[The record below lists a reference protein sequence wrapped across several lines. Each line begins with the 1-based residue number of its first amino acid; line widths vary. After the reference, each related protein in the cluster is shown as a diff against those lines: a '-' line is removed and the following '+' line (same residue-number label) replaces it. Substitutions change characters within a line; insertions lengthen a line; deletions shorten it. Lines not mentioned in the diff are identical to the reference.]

1 MPTNTNQP
9 QSAAHGGYSPI
20 MPTAQTEQQFMSR
33 MMTDL
38 KRFEA
43 DAQRIYTDHK
53 GIPTMGIGRALAYKN
68 KRGALT
74 LDSKANIEALI
85 DQGTGQSGSRL
96 TRQEYKLL
104 QDTVSDVNAGKISS
118 AKARIPGWKS
128 NFESASNNKFGFR
141 LTDAGMESIVR
152 DSIDEHRD
160 GALRVFR
167 SEAKALGWNQT
178 EIAAYEQKFRSSPQ
192 MMALASMHYNGV
204 RAPKATNA
212 LLRGDAPT
220 AYDEITYQSNGGSSP
235 AQGIA
240 NRRVQEGGLFMEGIE
255 PKTAA
260 EKAQW
265 RVHMQQHGARIQAY
279 EQKWGPAFS
288 NGGTLGSFG
297 QAGPNQTP
305 SLQPDQGHKYEPG
318 QHSAV
323 QSEDVPDDM
332 FFGESGSEDD
342 VLLGGA
348 GEDIHTNQQ
357 QLIDAFTADVGQSD
371 ILYKRTEDITEEEI
385 EGVMKSDTYWE
396 SNNPDYLASKEKVTA
411 FYELN
416 YGTDPVERDAT
427 GRMIDS
433 GPKRK
438 IPTEATPAKAADGN
452 PLSQAIGDFAK
463 SLSKALETANH
474 TDQVKTA
481 QEAVN
486 ILNNRSQKNGNES
499 PQPMLAVDG
508 QAGPKTR
515 AALKNTLVR
524 HKPSHVQDSVALASF
539 KPTVQKA
546 AQSGTA
552 HALNQATG
560 KSFGGLFS
568 KPKAQQTTT
577 AMAKKPKQGS
587 GPTPLGRRAEQSS
600 PQGFGLQIALN
611 DAAEDHGLFA
621 SNTVEPLRE
630 DGIVGPK
637 TEAAFGMVA
646 KEIGSDDMLD
656 RIGQG
661 MGLFS

>member
-1 MPTNTNQP
+1 
-9 QSAAHGGYSPI
+9 
-20 MPTAQTEQQFMSR
+20 
-33 MMTDL
+33 
-38 KRFEA
+38 
-43 DAQRIYTDHK
+43 
-53 GIPTMGIGRALAYKN
+53 
-68 KRGALT
+68 
-74 LDSKANIEALI
+74 
-85 DQGTGQSGSRL
+85 
-96 TRQEYKLL
+96 
-104 QDTVSDVNAGKISS
+104 
-118 AKARIPGWKS
+118 
-128 NFESASNNKFGFR
+128 
-141 LTDAGMESIVR
+141 
-152 DSIDEHRD
+152 
-160 GALRVFR
+160 
-167 SEAKALGWNQT
+167 
-178 EIAAYEQKFRSSPQ
+178 

-297 QAGPNQTP
+297 QAGPNQTT
-305 SLQPDQGHKYEPG
+305 SLQPDQGQKSEPE

-323 QSEDVPDDM
+323 QPKDVQDDM
-332 FFGESGSEDD
+332 LFGESGSEDN

-348 GEDIHTNQQ
+348 GANNHTNQQ
-357 QLIDAFTADVGQSD
+357 QLVDAFTVDDGQSD
-371 ILYKRTEDITEEEI
+371 VLYKRTEDITEAEI
-385 EGVMKSDTYWE
+385 DEVMKSDTYWE
-396 SNNPDYLASKEKVTA
+396 SNNPNYLASKEKVSA
-411 FYELN
+411 FYDLN
-416 YGTDPVERDAT
+416 YGTEPVERDAT
-427 GRMIDS
+427 GRMIDA

-438 IPTEATPAKAADGN
+438 IPTEASPAKAADGK
-452 PLSQAIGDFAK
+452 PLKQVLGEFAK
-463 SLSKALETANH
+463 GLSDALGKANQ
-474 TDQVKTA
+474 TDHVKTA

-486 ILNNRSQKNGNES
+486 ILNNRSKS

-515 AALKNTLVR
+515 AGLKNTIVQN
-524 HKPSHVQDSVALASF
+524 KPSHVQDSVALASF
-539 KPTVQKA
+539 KPTVQQA

-568 KPKAQQTTT
+568 KPQAQQPNAAAPT
-577 AMAKKPKQGS
+577 KPKQGS

-600 PQGFGLQIALN
+600 PQGYGLQYAVN

-621 SNTVEPLRE
+621 TKKVEPLKE

-637 TEAAFGMVA
+637 TEAAFGKVT
-646 KEIGSDDMLD
+646 KEVGADTMLD

-661 MGLFS
+661 MGLFD